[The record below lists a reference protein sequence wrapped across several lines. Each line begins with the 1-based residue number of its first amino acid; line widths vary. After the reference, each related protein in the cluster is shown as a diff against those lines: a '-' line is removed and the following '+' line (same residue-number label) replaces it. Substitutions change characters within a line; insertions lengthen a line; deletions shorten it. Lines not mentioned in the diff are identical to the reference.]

1 MSNQN
6 KVAEIFINAGTAFS
20 KLGEMTMELQKDE
33 AKSCGSGKWTEE
45 EIQLLKESVY
55 RFGQDIEKISQMVR
69 SRTAK
74 QIKEA
79 MKRRNLLIVKGN
91 NGSEISANETQS
103 ESNPVEK
110 VTLANPDG
118 NEEENAIKE
127 NNTTRNSLGSDHEV
141 DVDVVN
147 DISGQMLA
155 DGSSTLNN

>member
-1 MSNQN
+1 MSNAA

-55 RFGQDIEKISQMVR
+55 KFGQDIEKISQMVR

-79 MKRRNLLIVKGN
+79 MKRRNLLISKQNDNQN
-91 NGSEISANETQS
+91 NPCGEELKENVENSKL
-103 ESNPVEK
+103 EK
-110 VTLANPDG
+110 VA
-118 NEEENAIKE
+118 
-127 NNTTRNSLGSDHEV
+127 SDHEI
-141 DVDVVN
+141 DVVN
-147 DISGQMLA
+147 DTSLLVQ
-155 DGSSTLNN
+155 TLNSKKTMF